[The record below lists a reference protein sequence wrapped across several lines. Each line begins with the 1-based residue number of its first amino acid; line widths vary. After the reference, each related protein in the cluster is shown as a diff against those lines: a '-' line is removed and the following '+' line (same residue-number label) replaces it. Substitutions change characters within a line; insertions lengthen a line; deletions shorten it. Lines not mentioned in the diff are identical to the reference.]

1 MSTWQD
7 DEERAEQVAH
17 DENTAALRARLAAA
31 EEERDNMRA
40 NNRRMMD
47 EARAEN
53 DRLWGKIAAAQARAD
68 VWQRALHE
76 ALARVAELESEQ
88 RKHSE
93 IVRDVQRAQEMSEA
107 QRNAETTCIPIT
119 NHRGE
124 RRIMR
129 LATRTVRVH
138 TAPTE
143 HHPGDGLKI
152 TGWDVDRGAERTI
165 EVAQVLD
172 TP

>member
-1 MSTWQD
+1 MTTWQD
-7 DEERAEQVAH
+7 DEERAAEVAH

-40 NNRRMMD
+40 NNRRLLD
-47 EARAEN
+47 DARAEN
-53 DRLWGKIAAAQARAD
+53 DHLWGKIAAAQARAD

-76 ALARVAELESEQ
+76 ALARVAELEGEQ

-93 IVRDVQRAQEMSEA
+93 IVRDVERAHEMSEA

-124 RRIMR
+124 QRIMR

-152 TGWDVDRGAERTI
+152 TGWDVDRQAERTI
-165 EVAQVLD
+165 EVAQVHHE
-172 TP
+172 P